1 MIITITSFKG
11 GVAKTTTAVHLA
23 CYLQKQQKH
32 KGDVLL
38 IDGDPNRS
46 CLAWSK
52 RGGLPFKV
60 VDEKTATKHIK
71 NFEHVIID
79 TPARPQ
85 LDELEALAEGCDILL
100 LPTTPDALA
109 IDALSLTVEALSNM
123 ERIDYRVLLTII
135 PPKPTKDGEEARE
148 VLSEL
153 GLPVMKSSINRMIV
167 FQRAALQG
175 VPVYEVK
182 DKRAEIAWGQY
193 KEVGKELLN

>member
-23 CYLQKQQKH
+23 CYLQNRNKKKEQ
-32 KGDVLL
+32 VLL

-52 RGGLPFKV
+52 RGQLPVKV
-60 VDEKTATKHIK
+60 IDEKAATRHIK
-71 NFEHVIID
+71 NYEHIIID

-85 LDELEALAEGCDILL
+85 SEELEALAEGCDILL

-109 IDALSLTVEALSNM
+109 IDALSLTVEALKNVP
-123 ERIDYRVLLTII
+123 EIDYRVLLTII
-135 PPKPTKDGEEARE
+135 PPKPNRDGDEARE
-148 VLSEL
+148 ILTEA
-153 GLPVMKSSINRMIV
+153 GLPIMQSSIGRMIV

-175 VPVYEVK
+175 IPVYEVK
-182 DKRAEIAWGQY
+182 DKKAQVAWQQY
-193 KEVGKELLN
+193 KRVGTELLG